1 MVIQDMLRVFI
12 VRIACQKTDTAVTL
26 LRPTMS
32 WIQDHVSKSAHL
44 SDTDVFKVT
53 FDACLCYI
61 LVCFVGFNVF
71 FISSIQVHR
80 VLDFVSSLLEH
91 PKAKVGLCFFYF
103 ICYPR
108 FDNMNEPIPFI
119 PLP

>member
-53 FDACLCYI
+53 FDACV
-61 LVCFVGFNVF
+61 LVCV
-71 FISSIQVHR
+71 ISWCA
-80 VLDFVSSLLEH
+80 SL
-91 PKAKVGLCFFYF
+91 G
-103 ICYPR
+103 
-108 FDNMNEPIPFI
+108 
-119 PLP
+119 